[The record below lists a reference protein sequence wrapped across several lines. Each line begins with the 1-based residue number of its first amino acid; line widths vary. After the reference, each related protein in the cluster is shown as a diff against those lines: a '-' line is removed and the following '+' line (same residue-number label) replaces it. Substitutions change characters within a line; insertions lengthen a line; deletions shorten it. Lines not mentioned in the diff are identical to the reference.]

1 MNTCA
6 KAFADNLKSKDLN
19 FDVRELEDETLV
31 IFPYENRKTTFVFA
45 GDNGEY
51 AQMMTVI
58 ESMSDDE
65 KFVEAVMACNQLNRR
80 FRFVKFV
87 VDDDNDVMALSDAI
101 LDPNSA
107 GDECFELLVRSL
119 KIIKEARP
127 QIMKVI
133 YA

>member
-6 KAFADNLKSKDLN
+6 KAFTDKLDSKDLN
-19 FDVRELEDETLV
+19 YKVRELKDETLV
-31 IFPYENRKTTFVFA
+31 IFPYENRETTFVFA
-45 GDNGEY
+45 GDEGEY
-51 AQMMTVI
+51 VQMMTVL
-58 ESMSDDE
+58 ESRGSDE
-65 KFVEAVMACNQLNRR
+65 KFVEAVMVCNQQNRR

-101 LDPNSA
+101 LDTNSA

-133 YA
+133 YS

>member
-6 KAFADNLKSKDLN
+6 KAFVN
-19 FDVRELEDETLV
+19 ELESKNLNYEVKELEKETLV
-31 IFPYENRKTTFVFA
+31 IFPYDNRKTTFVFS
-45 GDNGEY
+45 GDDGEY
-51 AQMMTVI
+51 SQMMTVI
-58 ESMSDDE
+58 ESMPNDE
-65 KFVEAVMACNQLNRR
+65 KFVEAVMACNEQNRR

-87 VDDDNDVMALSDAI
+87 VDNDNDIMALSDAI

-107 GDECFELLVRSL
+107 GEESFELLVRCL

-133 YA
+133 YS

>member
-6 KAFADNLKSKDLN
+6 KAFIDNLDAKDLN
-19 FDVRELEDETLV
+19 YKVRELDDETLV
-31 IFPYENRKTTFVFA
+31 IFPYDNRETTLVFA
-45 GDNGEY
+45 GDDGKY
-51 AQMMTVI
+51 VQMMTVI
-58 ESMSDDE
+58 ESMGSDE
-65 KFVEAVMACNQLNRR
+65 KFVEAVMVCNQQNRR
-80 FRFVKFV
+80 FRFVKFA

-107 GDECFELLVRSL
+107 GDECFELLVRTL

-133 YA
+133 YS